1 MINLETSP
9 LPRRYTELPTFPTF
23 PDVFSQ
29 EWAALEARNS
39 RNRWS
44 PPEDSAALVALE
56 AAGYRDMHQ
65 SEAQK
70 VLRAEKLLRNC

>member
-1 MINLETSP
+1 MMKKWMNMNEEWMNMHAFVHAWNGLC
-9 LPRRYTELPTFPTF
+9 LLRA
-23 PDVFSQ
+23 SQ

-65 SEAQK
+65 SPSRNHQK
-70 VLRAEKLLRNC
+70 PMA